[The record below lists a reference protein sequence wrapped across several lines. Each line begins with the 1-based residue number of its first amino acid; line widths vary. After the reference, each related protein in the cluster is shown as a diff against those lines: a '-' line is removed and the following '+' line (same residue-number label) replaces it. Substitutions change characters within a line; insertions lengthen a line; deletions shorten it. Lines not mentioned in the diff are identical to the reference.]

1 MRIVVPAAAIAC
13 LLLACAGCG
22 ASGSTRTKSGDTVAI
37 QFANCMR
44 AHGVPAFPD
53 PGQDKGNDDFRQSP
67 AFASASSTC
76 DKLQPGGNPS
86 PPKPSKSRQLAMVK
100 FAECVRQHG
109 ISHFP
114 DPTLT
119 PPASSSPVIDAA
131 GIYFVLPPGLNVRAP
146 AVKAALQACGTG
158 HGPI

>member
-1 MRIVVPAAAIAC
+1 MRVVVTAIAIIC
-13 LLLACAGCG
+13 VLVCAGCG
-22 ASGSTRTKSGDTVAI
+22 SSRSAPTKSGDTVAI

-76 DKLQPGGNPS
+76 DKLQPGGNPAS
-86 PPKPSKSRQLAMVK
+86 PKPSKSRQLAMVK
-100 FAECVRQHG
+100 FAECVREHG
-109 ISHFP
+109 ISNFP

-119 PPASSSPVIDAA
+119 PPAGGASEIEVGA
-131 GIYFVLPPGLNVRAP
+131 IYFVLPSGLNFGSP
-146 AVKAALQACGTG
+146 AVKRALKACGTG
-158 HGPI
+158 TGPF